1 MARQSQGGSVSSTRS
16 LRPRPP
22 RCYIG
27 ESVGAE
33 STLSERIGHSAVRF
47 PALNFLL
54 LSNMFPVQSL
64 HHNIFAYRLTRN
76 DSRLSHPVS
85 SSPPE
90 TTSRPPPLP
99 TTLPPINISSPS
111 LGSKFAA
118 HFTPLK
124 SRRLSPR
131 PAQAS
136 PSEGSTSGMLSPP
149 INSRGASFDSASSGG
164 SANRS
169 PTPRAALQ
177 PTITVSLS
185 PDNVEDYKDLFTLP
199 RKKLPVQKRQPSTP
213 ASEYRD
219 NFQDGDSNVTLSPTP
234 PTSPRMQFP
243 NPPSDSRLTGTRRSE
258 STHRDSQSSVDDR
271 PNPLPKSPKTRLP
284 SMKRQSNGSKADGLV
299 EELARNSRNTHPP
312 ELGPV
317 IDISPP
323 PSVSLKPS
331 PSLHR
336 SRLRTPTTERPSQ
349 PPSIPLPD
357 PPKSNPMPSLPSSPH
372 RSAEASTG
380 PTITQRRRAH
390 TIGTIPPL
398 SKPPS
403 PIPASSLSA
412 QKRVKVHSDNSSAV
426 KQSSNKEN
434 ANLNTATIEELKEAL
449 VTRNRDYEELAS
461 YLLKVTATHLAEK
474 KALERKISILEQ
486 ENLKKDNELRGFA
499 FLVNNPPHGS
509 ANPLNQNQVAYRQ
522 SPVPPPKLGFR
533 MLHSAED
540 SGAES
545 HQTSGAES
553 IAESFRGSVTSGT
566 ESPSSIRAKRMMR
579 SSTLADGGFILGR
592 VPSTKSTRGLGIDSV
607 VPEMPLRSSLSQRSS
622 VYSLSSSST
631 SSASSLLPP
640 SPSGTTLSSL
650 SAIPESPTHPS
661 SPPPKSPRVSGSLS
675 AGEAENQRHPSRTS
689 RRISTPALVAPSS
702 TQATSAYSANLKRGR
717 PPSIAQVLEKSPLA
731 QEVIEARRS
740 AAGSPRI
747 PTS

>member
-1 MARQSQGGSVSSTRS
+1 M
-16 LRPRPP
+16 
-22 RCYIG
+22 
-27 ESVGAE
+27 
-33 STLSERIGHSAVRF
+33 
-47 PALNFLL
+47 
-54 LSNMFPVQSL
+54 
-64 HHNIFAYRLTRN
+64 
-76 DSRLSHPVS
+76 S

-90 TTSRPPPLP
+90 TSSRPPPLP
-99 TTLPPINISSPS
+99 TTLPPINVSSPS

-118 HFTPLK
+118 HFTPSK
-124 SRRLSPR
+124 PRKLSPR

-136 PSEGSTSGMLSPP
+136 PGEGSTSGMLSPP
-149 INSRGASFDSASSGG
+149 INSRGASFDSTSSGG
-164 SANRS
+164 SVNRS

-185 PDNVEDYKDLFTLP
+185 PDNIEDYKDLFTLP
-199 RKKLPVQKRQPSTP
+199 RKKLPAQKRQPSTP

-219 NFQDGDSNVTLSPTP
+219 NFHDGDSNVTLSPTP

-243 NPPSDSRLTGTRRSE
+243 NPPSDSRLASTRRSE

-271 PNPLPKSPKTRLP
+271 PNQVPRSPKTRLP
-284 SMKRQSNGSKADGLV
+284 SMKRQSNIPKADNS
-299 EELARNSRNTHPP
+299 EELARNSRNTS

-323 PSVSLKPS
+323 SPVVLKPS

-336 SRLRTPTTERPSQ
+336 SRLRTPTTERPSE
-349 PPSIPLPD
+349 PPSIPLPE
-357 PPKSNPMPSLPSSPH
+357 PPKSNPIQAILSLPSPSH
-372 RSAEASTG
+372 RSPEPSTE
-380 PTITQRRRAH
+380 PVVTQRRRAH
-390 TIGTIPPL
+390 TIGTVPL
-398 SKPPS
+398 ASKPPS
-403 PIPASSLSA
+403 PIPTSSLSGA
-412 QKRVKVHSDNSSAV
+412 QKRAKVHSDNASAV

-434 ANLNTATIEELKEAL
+434 ANLNTATIEELREAL
-449 VTRNRDYEELAS
+449 LARNRDYEELAN
-461 YLLKVTATHLAEK
+461 YMVKVTASHAAEK
-474 KALERKISILEQ
+474 KALERRISTLEKDMQ
-486 ENLKKDNELRGFA
+486 KKDNELRGVA

-509 ANPLNQNQVAYRQ
+509 ANPQNQVAYRQ
-522 SPVPPPKLGFR
+522 SPVPQPKLGFR
-533 MLHSAED
+533 MLHSADD

-566 ESPSSIRAKRMMR
+566 ESPTSMRVKRVMR
-579 SSTLADGGFILGR
+579 SSVLADAGFLGR
-592 VPSTKSTRGLGIDSV
+592 APSTKSKRGLGIDAV

-650 SAIPESPTHPS
+650 SAIPESTTYAT

-675 AGEAENQRHPSRTS
+675 AGEAENQRQPSRTS
-689 RRISTPALVAPSS
+689 RRISTPTLVAPSS
-702 TQATSAYSANLKRGR
+702 AQATSAYSANLKRGR

-731 QEVIEARRS
+731 QEVLETRRS
-740 AAGSPRI
+740 AASSPRI